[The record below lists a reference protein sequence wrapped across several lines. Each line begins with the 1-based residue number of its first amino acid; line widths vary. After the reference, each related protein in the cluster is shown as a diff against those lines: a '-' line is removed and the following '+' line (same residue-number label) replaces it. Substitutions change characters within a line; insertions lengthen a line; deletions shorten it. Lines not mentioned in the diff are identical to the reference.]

1 MLRFSPPTTL
11 PATPATYGAL
21 SFGVVVLLVG
31 WVRRRRS
38 VSLPP
43 TPAPAPVSALVLAP
57 SAAPVPVPAPRKKQA
72 PLGYHSPLCSSADI
86 VSLEQFN
93 YRETAPAK
101 FRPFKPDHQHAM
113 GRSPLLPSSSKVRFV
128 PAPTVDPSLTRLLP
142 SGVESCP
149 ASELI
154 LIDHLYPSRISLR
167 KRLLQTQPTATLVH
181 SSPASI
187 PAITELYTFLLRT
200 YLPIRFPSHFILSPS
215 GTLFTNLITHDTHPI
230 APPPHTNP
238 SDPAPALRILATSIE
253 EDVMVLLP
261 DQSGVY
267 RLAAFACCFPSG
279 YAPERKA
286 GMSLDELHA
295 PVPGYADKLSVSM
308 NRFFSR
314 LRPGLENAV
323 RRYNW
328 AITTHDRLFALHG
341 NQHYDDE
348 DEEDY
353 EEEEEEDE
361 RVDPENCR
369 LRVERQVLWKL
380 PGTQAAVFMIKTY
393 LYTLAEVKAEGLAE
407 ELARSIEGMGEDMG
421 RYKRRGVWGEKVVE
435 FLRS

>member
-11 PATPATYGAL
+11 PATPAAYGAL
-21 SFGVVVLLVG
+21 SFGAVVLLVG

-38 VSLPP
+38 VLSP
-43 TPAPAPVSALVLAP
+43 TTPV
-57 SAAPVPVPAPRKKQA
+57 PRKKQA
-72 PLGYHSPLCSSADI
+72 PLGYHSPLCSSAEI
-86 VSLEQFN
+86 VSLDQFN

-101 FRPFKPDHQHAM
+101 FRPFKPDHQHAI
-113 GRSPLLPSSSKVRFV
+113 GRSPLLPSSKVRFV
-128 PAPTVDPSLTRLLP
+128 PAPTLDSSLTRLLP

-167 KRLLQTQPTATLVH
+167 KRLLQTQPTSTLVH

-200 YLPIRFPSHFILSPS
+200 YLPLRFPSHFILSPS

-328 AITTHDRLFALHG
+328 AITTHDRLFALSG
-341 NQHYDDE
+341 NQIYDDE
-348 DEEDY
+348 DEE
-353 EEEEEEDE
+353 EEEEEEE

-407 ELARSIEGMGEDMG
+407 DLARSIEGMGEDMG
-421 RYKRRGVWGEKVVE
+421 RYKRRGVWGEKVIE